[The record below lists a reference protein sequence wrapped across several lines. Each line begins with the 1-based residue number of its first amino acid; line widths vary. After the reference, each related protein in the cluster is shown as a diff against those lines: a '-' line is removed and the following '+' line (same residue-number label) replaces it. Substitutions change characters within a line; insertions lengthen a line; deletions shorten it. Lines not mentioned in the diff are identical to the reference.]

1 MSCNH
6 HLRPPSTKRFPL
18 RAIVIEGNEHFPT
31 DAIVEVTGL
40 KLGQR
45 VADADFRRAIG
56 KLRDTGAF
64 EVYEYRFTPHEGG
77 YRITFKLQEAS
88 PLYPLRMEGFG
99 ATDEELRALL
109 EEKVP
114 LIGKMVPAAGTMIDR
129 IGAVLQ
135 HFWRKAGNRSKVVGS
150 LAPFGEGEFEM
161 LFSPRSAIKTIAFAT
176 FENTGEL
183 SPLDLQRV
191 FNQIAMGV
199 LYSESRLKEMLHYNI
214 RPLYEEKGRLDVT
227 FCPCRADPDPDSEG
241 LLVSIEVRQGEVYTF
256 NSVEL
261 EETSAVHH
269 ELLDS
274 LIQINQ
280 GEKADLARVRKAIAD
295 IERLLKANGFMNAV
309 GSFDRELDT
318 EAKTVDVIIEVERG
332 DRYTFNK
339 LTIQGL
345 DIIGEAAVRKKMG
358 HQLRRSLQRQLPTKV
373 SEPNHPRRHVRQ
385 AFQNG
390 LETEDPPGHQNR
402 GHHPHLR
409 LGRRVSS
416 RPRRRYLGFVP
427 GVCLCRTTSTPPPSS
442 HPRPRP
448 ALHTT
453 L

>member
-1 MSCNH
+1 MVSRTH
-6 HLRPPSTKRFPL
+6 AIALLILALVPAIAQQPLRNELQSPSSAASTKRFPL

-56 KLRDTGAF
+56 KLRATGAF
-64 EVYEYRFTPHEGG
+64 EVYEYRFRPHEGG
-77 YRITFKLQEAS
+77 YRITFKLREAS

-114 LIGKMVPAAGTMIDR
+114 LIGKMVPAAGAMIDR

-150 LAPFGEGEFEM
+150 LAPFGEDEFEM
-161 LFSPRSAIKTIAFAT
+161 LFRPRSAIKTIAFAT

-199 LYSESRLKEMLHYNI
+199 PYSESRLKEMLHYNI

-227 FCPCRADPDPDSEG
+227 FCPCRAEPDPDSEG
-241 LLVSIEVRQGEVYTF
+241 LLVSIEVRPGEVYTF

-295 IERLLKANGFMNAV
+295 IERLLKANGFMNTL

-345 DIIGEAAVRKKMG
+345 DIIGEAAVRKRWAINFGDPFNASYPQKFLSRITREGMFDKLSKTDWKLKI
-358 HQLRRSLQRQLPTKV
+358 HPATKTV
-373 SEPNHPRRHVRQ
+373 
-385 AFQNG
+385 
-390 LETEDPPGHQNR
+390 DI
-402 GHHPHLR
+402 
-409 LGRRVSS
+409 
-416 RPRRRYLGFVP
+416 
-427 GVCLCRTTSTPPPSS
+427 
-442 HPRPRP
+442 
-448 ALHTT
+448 T
-453 L
+453 LIFD